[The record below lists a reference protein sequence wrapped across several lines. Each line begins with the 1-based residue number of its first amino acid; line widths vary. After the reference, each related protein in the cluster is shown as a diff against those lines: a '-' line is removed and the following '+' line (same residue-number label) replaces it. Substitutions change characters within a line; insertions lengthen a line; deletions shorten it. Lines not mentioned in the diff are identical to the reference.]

1 MRDVKG
7 YEGIYGI
14 TSCGRIWSYRNEM
27 FLKPKITKDGYLK
40 VKLCKNGKMKHICVH
55 RLVAMAYIPNPE
67 NLPEVDHKDNNKTN
81 NCVNNLQW
89 LSHKDNTRKS
99 CNKAILQFTLYGEF
113 VREWPSATDV
123 GREVRTNIV
132 QCLRGKNK
140 SALGYKWFYK
150 DDITHLD

>member
-1 MRDVKG
+1 MKDIAG
-7 YEGIYGI
+7 YEGLYGI
-14 TSCGRIWSYRNEM
+14 TSEGDVYGYKRKG
-27 FLKPKITKDGYLK
+27 FLKPASHKNGYLYVYLSK
-40 VKLCKNGKMKHICVH
+40 NNKLKKHYIH